1 MDLQDGTALSKTCG
15 KVAKINS
22 IQMLSQMARALAM
35 EEHLADLIC
44 LTLLTRTSS
53 LVTTG
58 PDTAVEVGTEVVVVA
73 IITVVLVE
81 VDMEALDRAI
91 SLLLVT
97 LDFLT
102 VSLPPVAAQPELMI
116 LLATLKIPLR

>member
-22 IQMLSQMARALAM
+22 IQMLSQMARALPM

-53 LVTTG
+53 LVTTV